1 MALNSSDYG
10 EPRALDHSPQR
21 TAWWSIL
28 LRGLLAI
35 VFGIIAL
42 SKPGAAAGAFIIVFA
57 VYAFADGAVAF
68 VQAVWRGR
76 AGLRW
81 GWYLVEGLA
90 SVAAGVIALAY
101 PAATLLVIVLL
112 VALRAIVL
120 GLVEIIGAF
129 SFKGFES
136 RWLLGFTG
144 VVSVL
149 FGILLLANPLAGG
162 LALIWV
168 VGVYAI
174 VFGAL
179 LFGHGLQVFAVQHR
193 ESAGLPHARAAT

>member
-1 MALNSSDYG
+1 MAANPD
-10 EPRALDHSPQR
+10 ALGSAVSPIDHSPQG

-28 LRGLLAI
+28 LRALLAI

-42 SKPGAAAGAFIIVFA
+42 SKPGAAAAAFVIVFA
-57 VYAFADGAVAF
+57 VYALADGAMAF

-81 GWYLVEGLA
+81 GWYLVEGIA

-101 PAATLLVIVLL
+101 PAVTLLVIVLL

-120 GLVEIIGAF
+120 GLVEVVGAF

-136 RWLLGFTG
+136 RWLLGLTG

-149 FGILLLANPLAGG
+149 FGIVLLANPLAGS

-168 VGVYAI
+168 VGIYAI
-174 VFGAL
+174 VFGAM
-179 LFGHGLQVFAVQHR
+179 LFGHGLQVFGVQHR
-193 ESAGLPHARAAT
+193 PSPGLPRPAT